1 MNIFIKYL
9 IIINN
14 LYLLN
19 AVNLLVSF
27 TYDIHVNLILND
39 HHLTFE
45 SECCLHYYKYQI
57 IWNYL
62 LCGIVYYYWQG
73 HLSVK
78 YIWYAAG
85 YFLAIGFSIAKS
97 KQPSK
102 IIKLSISSSLPH
114 LISVSNTNFMRSWS
128 DVDKKRE
135 VNVSQTG
142 FLIQPGSFFSPS
154 LFKLY
159 TLLWYNVCHA
169 GCPCDSLICSSS
181 VCGWRSSLVCCSCL
195 SALRESPLPLLSLGA
210 LLPFGHAN
218 GAHPQSRYAA
228 ENQFGLLELAC
239 LSEEKAHR
247 QIAQALRPGTY

>member
-142 FLIQPGSFFSPS
+142 FLIRFIFFSLSFQTIHIALIQCLSRRLPLRFFDL
-154 LFKLY
+154 LFLCLRL
-159 TLLWYNVCHA
+159 TLF
-169 GCPCDSLICSSS
+169 
-181 VCGWRSSLVCCSCL
+181 SSLL
-195 SALRESPLPLLSLGA
+195 LLSIRSQRK
-210 LLPFGHAN
+210 PFAPSFSGRSASLW
-218 GAHPQSRYAA
+218 SR
-228 ENQFGLLELAC
+228 
-239 LSEEKAHR
+239 
-247 QIAQALRPGTY
+247 